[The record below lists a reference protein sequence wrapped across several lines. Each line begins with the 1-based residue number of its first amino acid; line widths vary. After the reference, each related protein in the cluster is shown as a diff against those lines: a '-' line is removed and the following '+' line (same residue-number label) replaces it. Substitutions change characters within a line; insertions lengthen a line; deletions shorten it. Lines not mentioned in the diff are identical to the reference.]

1 MFVSLVFVSVFLLIH
16 LSTPLIRFFLLVLI
30 LLFMSLRYF
39 YVVCFFLSRRRR
51 HTRCA
56 LVTGVQTCALPIS
69 RPGGTPM
76 TAYEPQPSQLHSPA
90 WVAITKIQFA
100 ISVLALVIGLAYLP
114 VEPWI
119 VAYLVMGTL
128 LLTSSTVALT
138 KTIRDMHEGG
148 RLVSR
153 VEEAKLERILS
164 QHDPLVP

>member
-1 MFVSLVFVSVFLLIH
+1 
-16 LSTPLIRFFLLVLI
+16 
-30 LLFMSLRYF
+30 
-39 YVVCFFLSRRRR
+39 
-51 HTRCA
+51 
-56 LVTGVQTCALPIS
+56 
-69 RPGGTPM
+69 M

-90 WVAITKIQFA
+90 WVAITKIQFG

>member
-1 MFVSLVFVSVFLLIH
+1 
-16 LSTPLIRFFLLVLI
+16 
-30 LLFMSLRYF
+30 
-39 YVVCFFLSRRRR
+39 
-51 HTRCA
+51 
-56 LVTGVQTCALPIS
+56 
-69 RPGGTPM
+69 M

-100 ISVLALVIGLAYLP
+100 ISVIALLTGLAYLP

>member
-1 MFVSLVFVSVFLLIH
+1 
-16 LSTPLIRFFLLVLI
+16 
-30 LLFMSLRYF
+30 
-39 YVVCFFLSRRRR
+39 
-51 HTRCA
+51 
-56 LVTGVQTCALPIS
+56 
-69 RPGGTPM
+69 M